1 MQHKKELGNKYVKGV
16 RVLKNDAK
24 QDGVEERADLVF
36 DIADVPSDEPMPDAP
51 QDPTHDTPDT
61 HKPPPKAVNSMK
73 LPRRPL
79 HEDFLVPN
87 IVLPT
92 RIIAGH

>member
-1 MQHKKELGNKYVKGV
+1 MSYLLIQHKKELGNKYVKGV
-16 RVLKNDAK
+16 RILKNDAK

-36 DIADVPSDEPMPDAP
+36 DIADVPPDEPML
-51 QDPTHDTPDT
+51 DTPDT
-61 HKPPPKAVNSMK
+61 HKPPSKAVNSLK

-79 HEDFLVPN
+79 HENFLVPN

-92 RIIAGH
+92 RTIAGN